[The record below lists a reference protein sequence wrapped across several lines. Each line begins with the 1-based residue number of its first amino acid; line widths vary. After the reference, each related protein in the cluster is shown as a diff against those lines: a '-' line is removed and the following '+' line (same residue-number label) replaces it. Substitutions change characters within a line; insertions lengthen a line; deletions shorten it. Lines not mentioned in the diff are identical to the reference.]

1 MPSVKITIAVHF
13 LVVSH
18 FYSLDFLN
26 LFILKEIMTKNKS
39 FYGVS
44 KNFHCIPCEFK
55 MVLSFEYIQ
64 FT

>member
-44 KNFHCIPCEFK
+44 KNFSLHS
-55 MVLSFEYIQ
+55 L
-64 FT
+64 